1 MLREQ
6 LDQAH
11 LANQQLT
18 DDLRRLNAELQNV
31 REDFTQ
37 KTRGWK
43 EEERA
48 SFREEVLSIHIIHY
62 LQVFNQYY
70 NKEHNLMYELW
81 RDIVSFRKQFTELKG
96 TTERD
101 LIRVKNDLAQT
112 GRSLTSACFGYL
124 TNAKAAENQDLVSEN
139 KTLLFILSLLF
150 YRLQLNE
157 NVVIERI

>member
-1 MLREQ
+1 
-6 LDQAH
+6 
-11 LANQQLT
+11 
-18 DDLRRLNAELQNV
+18 
-31 REDFTQ
+31 
-37 KTRGWK
+37 
-43 EEERA
+43 
-48 SFREEVLSIHIIHY
+48 
-62 LQVFNQYY
+62 
-70 NKEHNLMYELW
+70 MYELW